1 MVDPSALAA
10 VAPVRAEIGE
20 RDPRFL
26 LFVAMLLVAVSLGMK
41 TTFITHSQVW
51 IIAGGTAVLATP
63 ALVGYLSQHRRPSVE
78 HVVPVLLGALAVAG
92 LSILV
97 NEWWKYSLVA
107 AGFGVGYFLSA
118 YLDYR
123 TLRGRQRAIHV
134 VLQEAMLASSLG
146 ASFLVVLALQFPL
159 PLRLAT
165 VFLASFLATYR
176 SYRVFGSPLTP
187 KKALHFSLFVAQ
199 LVFFFALGMSLLVYF
214 TEGVFA
220 VLLLLLWYV
229 NRGIIRHAI
238 EDSFSWHVAL
248 EYGFFILLFLYIFLI
263 SFQPAHP

>member
-10 VAPVRAEIGE
+10 VAPVRAGIGE
-20 RDPRFL
+20 HDPGFV
-26 LFVAMLLVAVSLGMK
+26 LFVAMLLVAAGLGMK
-41 TTFITHSQVW
+41 ATFISHIQVW
-51 IIAGGTAVLATP
+51 VIAAGMVVVATP
-63 ALVGYLSQHRRPSVE
+63 AVVRYLSRGGRPSVE
-78 HVVPVLLGALAVAG
+78 HIVPALLGALAVAG
-92 LSILV
+92 LSIMV
-97 NEWWKYSLVA
+97 NEWWKYGLVA
-107 AGFGVGYFLSA
+107 VGFGAGYFLSA

-123 TLRGRQRAIHV
+123 ALRDRQRAAHV
-134 VLQEAMLASSLG
+134 VLQEAMLAGALG

-159 PLRLAT
+159 PLRLAA
-165 VFLASFLATYR
+165 VFAASFLATYR
-176 SYRVFGSPLTP
+176 SYRVFGTPLTP